1 MKLDPSATTA
11 MMRARE
17 NGRQAVQRSSDPVFT
32 GSAQMQS
39 ERYQNAALRHKPV
52 QPVCLP
58 RRLMADAGPEELV
71 GQGRLRQKLN
81 CQERAPQR
89 PAEELSA
96 LNSEAF

>member
-1 MKLDPSATTA
+1 
-11 MMRARE
+11 
-17 NGRQAVQRSSDPVFT
+17 
-32 GSAQMQS
+32 
-39 ERYQNAALRHKPV
+39 
-52 QPVCLP
+52 
-58 RRLMADAGPEELV
+58 LV